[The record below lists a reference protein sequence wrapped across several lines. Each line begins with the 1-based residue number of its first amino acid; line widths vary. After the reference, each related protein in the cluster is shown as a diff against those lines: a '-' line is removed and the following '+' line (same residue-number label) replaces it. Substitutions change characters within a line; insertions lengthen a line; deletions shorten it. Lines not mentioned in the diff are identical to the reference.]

1 MYSSNTSLIS
11 NEEKIR
17 ILELHYKTKVIE
29 SKKKNYSMISEQTP
43 PSNTPKQSNV
53 NPNVTNNNSQ
63 NTPKINVPTTPTL
76 PLPPITNQK
85 EYLKWIQINCFSK
98 TGIEWVIQNDD
109 ITPDFYLSGK
119 GKTDRIYI
127 VRPNKKREYSIYQDE
142 DGQRTFVTTKIFGC
156 PALDKAED
164 DANPLTQGRNVTIS
178 SGAKTLEQLRAMN
191 LTDEDIK
198 QRWQKHPTYA
208 NLYIRKDVLK
218 TSAFTDDQQ
227 SFINKWKNVPENR
240 RQIDKGVFKLGTEIT
255 GNDFAGGWDKNN
267 FFIAEDSEEFFP
279 NGLKVYINTEN
290 LEQPNK
296 EMCKTQIK
304 QFADMFK
311 RSRSRKYDSGQVKLM
326 QMYIQDCVNTFNFG
340 GPLSG
345 VKDDLNVL
353 AGRSSNGALRRQDKD
368 WFIQLPSNF

>member
-29 SKKKNYSMISEQTP
+29 SKKKNSTIISEQ
-43 PSNTPKQSNV
+43 
-53 NPNVTNNNSQ
+53 
-63 NTPKINVPTTPTL
+63 ID
-76 PLPPITNQK
+76 PLPPITDQLN
-85 EYLKWIQINCFSK
+85 YLKWIRTNCVGTMIGKNGQKLKWIIHKHHIN
-98 TGIEWVIQNDD
+98 D
-109 ITPDFYLSGK
+109 IFYLRANIDQSSYYVIKGDNPKQIEEWEISEEDNVGDIPRGK
-119 GKTDRIYI
+119 EPLKCD
-127 VRPNKKREYSIYQDE
+127 
-142 DGQRTFVTTKIFGC
+142 
-156 PALDKAED
+156 ALRNAED
-164 DANPLTQGRNVTIS
+164 KANPLTQGRNVTIG